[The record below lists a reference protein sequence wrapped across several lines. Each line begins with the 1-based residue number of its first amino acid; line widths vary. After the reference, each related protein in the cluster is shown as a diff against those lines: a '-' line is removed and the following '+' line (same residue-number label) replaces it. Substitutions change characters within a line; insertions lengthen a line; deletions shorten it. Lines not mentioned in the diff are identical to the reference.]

1 MSDYT
6 NLGIQKQDT
15 LIRATN
21 GSNAARELYTDP
33 ATLILATY
41 APNFE
46 AVILGEF
53 VYKVEYEFSGMKAPG
68 LLIPPP
74 MPIPQPQNIV
84 PVPQQIVV
92 PQTPEEK
99 LASEIALLKL
109 NYR

>member
-21 GSNAARELYTDP
+21 GSFASRELYTDP

-53 VYKVEYEFSGMKAPG
+53 VWKVEYEFSGMKAPG
-68 LLIPPP
+68 LLLPL
-74 MPIPQPQNIV
+74 PIVVQPQSI
-84 PVPQQIVV
+84 PLPLQIL
-92 PQTPEEK
+92 PAQTPEEK
-99 LASEIALLKL
+99 LANDIALLKL
-109 NYR
+109 KFERK